1 MGPPPNKKTT
11 GMPTSGKRGPCA
23 LCGRRSALTFHHL
36 IPRKLHRRPR
46 FKNYYARAELAR
58 GIGICRLCH
67 DGIHALYDE
76 MTLAQS
82 LRTLDDLRNDP
93 RIRKHAAWVR
103 KQKSA

>member
-1 MGPPPNKKTT
+1 
-11 GMPTSGKRGPCA
+11 
-23 LCGRRSALTFHHL
+23 
-36 IPRKLHRRPR
+36 LHRRPR
-46 FKNYYARAELAR
+46 FKKYHPRAKLAR
-58 GIGICRLCH
+58 GINICRLCH

-103 KQKSA
+103 KQKST

>member
-1 MGPPPNKKTT
+1 MGPPLNRNTT
-11 GMPTSGKRGPCA
+11 GGHNSGKWGPCA

-36 IPRKLHRRPR
+36 IPRKVHRRPR
-46 FKNYYARAELAR
+46 FKRSYPRAELAR
-58 GIGICRLCH
+58 GIDICRLCH

-82 LRTLDDLRNDP
+82 LRTLDDLKNDP

-103 KQKSA
+103 KQKST